1 MKKGTLYGI
10 ISIVFFA
17 GFLGLVFMSGQS
29 DDTTS
34 ASVEQA
40 AISTPAT
47 EPAAGDEMPAAPA
60 DDMPL
65 GDEEAMLPPEE
76 LPADAAMEPAPA
88 GEPTE
93 VATTGAAVA
102 ETATA
107 PATEQPVTQ
116 EPAVTAAETAA
127 AAVPAEAE
135 ADVPVLPDVVV
146 TLALGERSMGDINA
160 PVSVIEYASMT
171 CSHCAHFH
179 NTILAELK
187 KQYIDTGKIRLTMRD
202 FPLDNMA
209 LKAAMMARCA
219 PKENYFNL
227 VEVIFA
233 NQQRWLAS
241 DDQLGALK
249 KLGRLA
255 GLTDEAFDSC
265 MKNKDIETELLK
277 RMQEGQSQWDI
288 KSTPTF
294 IFNSGQVQFSG
305 AEDFAK
311 FQKTIDAILLKEQK
325 GQ

>member
-34 ASVEQA
+34 AFVEQA

-47 EPAAGDEMPAAPA
+47 EPAAGDAAPA
-60 DDMPL
+60 AMA
-65 GDEEAMLPPEE
+65 EEEMPPEE
-76 LPADAAMEPAPA
+76 MPPEDMPADAAMESAPA
-88 GEPTE
+88 SEPAE
-93 VATTGAAVA
+93 VAASEAAVA
-102 ETATA
+102 ETATVPA
-107 PATEQPVTQ
+107 PEQPVAQ
-116 EPAVTAAETAA
+116 EAAVTAAETAA
-127 AAVPAEAE
+127 AAVPAETPM
-135 ADVPVLPDVVV
+135 ADVPVLPDVIV

-179 NTILAELK
+179 NTILADLK
-187 KQYIDTGKIRLTMRD
+187 KQYIDTGKIHLTMRD

-311 FQKTIDAILLKEQK
+311 FQKTIDAILLKEKK